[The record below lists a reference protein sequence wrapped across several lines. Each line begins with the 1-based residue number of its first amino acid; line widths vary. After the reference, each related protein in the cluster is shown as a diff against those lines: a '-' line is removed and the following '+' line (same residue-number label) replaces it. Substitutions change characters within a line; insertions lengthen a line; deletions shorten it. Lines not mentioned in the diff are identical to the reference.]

1 MDTAPQPSKL
11 SDSVR
16 YNDTDA
22 VSDSANSSTGN
33 IPNQSTVQ
41 TDSSEIA
48 PPYHTSQTALHTDSD
63 AAAPPYHPPQT
74 ASFLDN
80 ASAVYKPVK
89 ALDPETARKIAAG
102 EVIDR
107 PAAVIREL
115 LDNAIDAGASKV
127 QVEISGGGIDRIRVT
142 DNGCG
147 MSREDLAIC
156 TDTHTTSKIST
167 AEDLLSL
174 HSLGFRGEAL
184 SSIKA
189 VSDLEIIST
198 RSGPAAWK
206 LQLGKILPARLHAG
220 TVVQVENLF
229 ENFPARKQFLKRAAA
244 ETALCRTIFLD
255 KALPHYRIEMRFI
268 ADGTLRFLLP
278 PAQSLRERCLAAFS
292 FKEPEALFFELEG
305 SGEYFSFRIVLG
317 SPDVVRSDKRAI
329 MVFVNGRRITEFG
342 LTQAIEYGSE
352 GYFPNGGHPVA
363 FLFLTVAPSRV
374 DFNIHPAKKEAR
386 FQDYSALH
394 HAVSSAVGSFYRQ
407 HTVASLL
414 KEKYDPSLTRP
425 LDFKHGGTA
434 PEMGGGSVQS
444 DSAPYSAWS
453 EQNRLYA
460 EALAQKHSAPKGS
473 YPPPYAGTLAAEYG
487 YGKSAGTVASSKA
500 GADGYSGSGAR
511 SGAVHT
517 GYAGTTGDTA
527 ADDGAKYGKVNGND
541 ASTPVLEYDYARD
554 GYDSGLSDA
563 YAEPRTAQSGYGSAF
578 RQIAAAAAVNHSV
591 GERLIPPPA
600 ATGTAAYLQ
609 SPPDIPPA
617 DFKLLGQVAGTFIAV
632 EKNDALYLIDQ
643 HAAHE
648 RIIFEQL
655 RHNTGGAQELLIP
668 YRIITSSEEDDA
680 FIKKHQ
686 ELLCQAGFALSDEG
700 AGVWQVTAVPA
711 RWTGTER
718 DLIRDI
724 TGVRK
729 NAGDILYQILASAA
743 CRAACKDHAILDPV
757 TQQRIAAQAF
767 ELPEPICLHGRP
779 IWIVLTRE
787 ELFKRVKRT

>member
-1 MDTAPQPSKL
+1 MDTASQPSKL
-11 SDSVR
+11 SDSGR
-16 YNDTDA
+16 YSDTDA
-22 VSDSANSSTGN
+22 VSDSANSSAGN

-48 PPYHTSQTALHTDSD
+48 PPYH
-63 AAAPPYHPPQT
+63 PPQT

-80 ASAVYKPVK
+80 ASSVYKPVK

-255 KALPHYRIEMRFI
+255 KALPHYRTEMRFI

-363 FLFLTVAPSRV
+363 FLFLTVEPSRV

-500 GADGYSGSGAR
+500 GAAGYSGSGAR

-517 GYAGTTGDTA
+517 GAGEQTNADAA
-527 ADDGAKYGKVNGND
+527 ADTTARYGKAHKTEASPLLAEYGYGNGSAAPQTEHD
-541 ASTPVLEYDYARD
+541 KAPD
-554 GYDSGLSDA
+554 
-563 YAEPRTAQSGYGSAF
+563 GYGSAF
-578 RQIAAAAAVNHSV
+578 RQIAAAAAVNHSA
-591 GERLIPPPA
+591 GERLIPSPA
-600 ATGTAAYLQ
+600 APGTAAYLQ

-767 ELPEPICLHGRP
+767 ELPEPICPHGRP

>member
-1 MDTAPQPSKL
+1 MDTASRPPELSPISPHTDTTAGL
-11 SDSVR
+11 ASSDSPR
-16 YNDTDA
+16 FAALEQAA
-22 VSDSANSSTGN
+22 VLPTGSA
-33 IPNQSTVQ
+33 
-41 TDSSEIA
+41 A
-48 PPYHTSQTALHTDSD
+48 
-63 AAAPPYHPPQT
+63 
-74 ASFLDN
+74 
-80 ASAVYKPVK
+80 YKPVK
-89 ALDPETARKIAAG
+89 ALNPETARKIAAG

-115 LDNAIDAGASKV
+115 LDNAIDAGSSKV
-127 QVEISGGGIDRIRVT
+127 QVEISGGGIERIRVT

-189 VSDLEIIST
+189 VSNLEITST

-206 LQLGKILPARLHAG
+206 LQLGKIFPARLNAG

-244 ETALCRTIFLD
+244 ETALCRTVFLD
-255 KALPHYRIEMRFI
+255 KALPHYTIEMRFI
-268 ADGTLRFLLP
+268 TDGELRFLLP
-278 PAQSLRERCLAAFS
+278 STQSLRERCLAAFS
-292 FKEPEALFFELEG
+292 FKEPETLFFEIEG
-305 SGEYFSFRIVLG
+305 NGEHFSFRIVLG

-342 LTQAIEYGSE
+342 LTQAIDYGGE

-386 FQDYSALH
+386 FQDYSAIH

-414 KEKYDPSLTRP
+414 KEKYDPGLTRP
-425 LDFKHGGTA
+425 LDFQRGESDGNLKQ
-434 PEMGGGSVQS
+434 QS
-444 DSAPYSAWS
+444 GIQS
-453 EQNRLYA
+453 
-460 EALAQKHSAPKGS
+460 
-473 YPPPYAGTLAAEYG
+473 EYG
-487 YGKSAGTVASSKA
+487 NRQ
-500 GADGYSGSGAR
+500 D
-511 SGAVHT
+511 
-517 GYAGTTGDTA
+517 
-527 ADDGAKYGKVNGND
+527 
-541 ASTPVLEYDYARD
+541 
-554 GYDSGLSDA
+554 
-563 YAEPRTAQSGYGSAF
+563 GYGSAF
-578 RQIAAAAAVNHSV
+578 RQIAATAAVPYSAGGHI
-591 GERLIPPPA
+591 IPPPA
-600 ATGTAAYLQ
+600 AMGTSFADEAWESISYAAATGSVAQGTAPVASETAPYMQ
-609 SPPDIPPA
+609 NPPDIPPA

-655 RHNTGGAQELLIP
+655 QHNIGGVQELLIP

-680 FIKKHQ
+680 FIRKHR
-686 ELLCQAGFALSDEG
+686 ELLCKAGFALADEG
-700 AGVWQVTAVPA
+700 SGVWQVTAVPA

-767 ELPEPICLHGRP
+767 ELPEPICPHGRP

>member
-1 MDTAPQPSKL
+1 MDTASRPPELSPISPHTDTTAEFAS
-11 SDSVR
+11 SDSPRFVALEQA
-16 YNDTDA
+16 A
-22 VSDSANSSTGN
+22 VLPTGSA
-33 IPNQSTVQ
+33 
-41 TDSSEIA
+41 A
-48 PPYHTSQTALHTDSD
+48 
-63 AAAPPYHPPQT
+63 
-74 ASFLDN
+74 
-80 ASAVYKPVK
+80 YKPVK
-89 ALDPETARKIAAG
+89 ALNPETARKIAAG

-115 LDNAIDAGASKV
+115 LDNAIDAGSSKV
-127 QVEISGGGIDRIRVT
+127 QVEISGGGIERIRVT

-189 VSDLEIIST
+189 VSNLEITST

-206 LQLGKILPARLHAG
+206 LQLGKIFPARLNAG

-244 ETALCRTIFLD
+244 ETALCRTVFLD
-255 KALPHYRIEMRFI
+255 KALPHYTIEMRFI
-268 ADGTLRFLLP
+268 TDGELRFLLP
-278 PAQSLRERCLAAFS
+278 STQSLRERCLAAFS
-292 FKEPEALFFELEG
+292 FKEPETLFFEIEG
-305 SGEYFSFRIVLG
+305 NGEHFSFRIVLG

-342 LTQAIEYGSE
+342 LTQAIDYGGE

-386 FQDYSALH
+386 FQDYSAIH

-414 KEKYDPSLTRP
+414 KEKYDPGLTRP
-425 LDFKHGGTA
+425 LDFQRGESDGNLKQ
-434 PEMGGGSVQS
+434 QS
-444 DSAPYSAWS
+444 GIQS
-453 EQNRLYA
+453 
-460 EALAQKHSAPKGS
+460 
-473 YPPPYAGTLAAEYG
+473 EYG
-487 YGKSAGTVASSKA
+487 NRQ
-500 GADGYSGSGAR
+500 D
-511 SGAVHT
+511 
-517 GYAGTTGDTA
+517 
-527 ADDGAKYGKVNGND
+527 
-541 ASTPVLEYDYARD
+541 
-554 GYDSGLSDA
+554 
-563 YAEPRTAQSGYGSAF
+563 GYGSAF
-578 RQIAAAAAVNHSV
+578 RQIAATAAVPYSAGGHI
-591 GERLIPPPA
+591 IPPPA
-600 ATGTAAYLQ
+600 AMGTSFADEAWESISYAAATGSAAQGTASVASETAPYMQ
-609 SPPDIPPA
+609 NPSDIPPA

-655 RHNTGGAQELLIP
+655 QHNIGGVQELLIP

-680 FIKKHQ
+680 FIRKHR
-686 ELLCQAGFALSDEG
+686 ELLCKAGFALADEG

-767 ELPEPICLHGRP
+767 ELPEPICPHGRP

>member
-1 MDTAPQPSKL
+1 MDTASRPPELSPISPHTDTTAGL
-11 SDSVR
+11 ASSDSPR
-16 YNDTDA
+16 FAALEQAA
-22 VSDSANSSTGN
+22 VLPTGSA
-33 IPNQSTVQ
+33 
-41 TDSSEIA
+41 A
-48 PPYHTSQTALHTDSD
+48 
-63 AAAPPYHPPQT
+63 
-74 ASFLDN
+74 
-80 ASAVYKPVK
+80 YKPVK
-89 ALDPETARKIAAG
+89 ALNPETARKIAAG

-115 LDNAIDAGASKV
+115 LDNAIDAGSSKV
-127 QVEISGGGIDRIRVT
+127 QVEISGGGIERIRVT

-189 VSDLEIIST
+189 VSNLEITST

-206 LQLGKILPARLHAG
+206 LQLGKIFPARLNAG

-244 ETALCRTIFLD
+244 ETALCRTVFLD
-255 KALPHYRIEMRFI
+255 KALPHYTIEMRFI
-268 ADGTLRFLLP
+268 TDGELRFLLP
-278 PAQSLRERCLAAFS
+278 STQSLRERCLAAFS
-292 FKEPEALFFELEG
+292 FKEPETLFFEIEG
-305 SGEYFSFRIVLG
+305 NGEHFSFRIVLG

-342 LTQAIEYGSE
+342 LTQAIDYGGE

-386 FQDYSALH
+386 FQDYSAIH

-414 KEKYDPSLTRP
+414 KEKYDPGLTRP
-425 LDFKHGGTA
+425 LDFQRSESDGNLKQ
-434 PEMGGGSVQS
+434 QS
-444 DSAPYSAWS
+444 GIQS
-453 EQNRLYA
+453 
-460 EALAQKHSAPKGS
+460 
-473 YPPPYAGTLAAEYG
+473 EYG
-487 YGKSAGTVASSKA
+487 NRQ
-500 GADGYSGSGAR
+500 D
-511 SGAVHT
+511 
-517 GYAGTTGDTA
+517 
-527 ADDGAKYGKVNGND
+527 
-541 ASTPVLEYDYARD
+541 
-554 GYDSGLSDA
+554 
-563 YAEPRTAQSGYGSAF
+563 GYGSAF
-578 RQIAAAAAVNHSV
+578 RQIAATAAVPYSAGGHI
-591 GERLIPPPA
+591 IPPPA
-600 ATGTAAYLQ
+600 AMGTSFADEAWESISYAAATGSVAQGTAPVASETVPYMQ
-609 SPPDIPPA
+609 NPPDIPPA

-655 RHNTGGAQELLIP
+655 QHNIGGVQELLIP

-680 FIKKHQ
+680 FIRKHR
-686 ELLCQAGFALSDEG
+686 ELLCKAGFALADEG
-700 AGVWQVTAVPA
+700 SGVWQVTAVPA

-757 TQQRIAAQAF
+757 TQHRIAAQAF
-767 ELPEPICLHGRP
+767 ELPEPICPHGRP

>member
-22 VSDSANSSTGN
+22 ASDSANSSTGN

-41 TDSSEIA
+41 TDSSEI
-48 PPYHTSQTALHTDSD
+48 
-63 AAAPPYHPPQT
+63 APPYHPPQT

-244 ETALCRTIFLD
+244 ETALGRTIFLD
-255 KALPHYRIEMRFI
+255 KALPHYRTEMRFI

-500 GADGYSGSGAR
+500 GADGYSGSGAC

-563 YAEPRTAQSGYGSAF
+563 YAEHDKAPDGYGSAF
-578 RQIAAAAAVNHSV
+578 RQIAAAAAVNHSA
-591 GERLIPPPA
+591 GERLIPSPA

-700 AGVWQVTAVPA
+700 AGVWQGTAVPA

-767 ELPEPICLHGRP
+767 ELPEPICPHGRP

>member
-1 MDTAPQPSKL
+1 MDTASRPPELSPISPHTDTTAEFAS
-11 SDSVR
+11 SDSPRFVALEQA
-16 YNDTDA
+16 A
-22 VSDSANSSTGN
+22 VLPTGSA
-33 IPNQSTVQ
+33 
-41 TDSSEIA
+41 A
-48 PPYHTSQTALHTDSD
+48 
-63 AAAPPYHPPQT
+63 
-74 ASFLDN
+74 
-80 ASAVYKPVK
+80 YKPVK
-89 ALDPETARKIAAG
+89 ALNPETARKIAAG

-115 LDNAIDAGASKV
+115 LDNAIDAGSSKV
-127 QVEISGGGIDRIRVT
+127 QVEISGGGIERIRVT

-189 VSDLEIIST
+189 VSNLEITST

-206 LQLGKILPARLHAG
+206 LQLGKIFPARLNAG

-244 ETALCRTIFLD
+244 ETALCRTVFLD
-255 KALPHYRIEMRFI
+255 KALPHYTIEMRFI
-268 ADGTLRFLLP
+268 TDGELRFLLP
-278 PAQSLRERCLAAFS
+278 STQSLRERCLAAFS
-292 FKEPEALFFELEG
+292 FKEPETLFFEIEG
-305 SGEYFSFRIVLG
+305 NGEHFSFRIVLG

-342 LTQAIEYGSE
+342 LTQAIDYGGE

-386 FQDYSALH
+386 FQDYSAIH

-414 KEKYDPSLTRP
+414 KEKYDPGLTRP
-425 LDFKHGGTA
+425 LDFQRGESDGNLKQ
-434 PEMGGGSVQS
+434 QS
-444 DSAPYSAWS
+444 GIQS
-453 EQNRLYA
+453 
-460 EALAQKHSAPKGS
+460 
-473 YPPPYAGTLAAEYG
+473 EYG
-487 YGKSAGTVASSKA
+487 NRQ
-500 GADGYSGSGAR
+500 D
-511 SGAVHT
+511 
-517 GYAGTTGDTA
+517 
-527 ADDGAKYGKVNGND
+527 
-541 ASTPVLEYDYARD
+541 
-554 GYDSGLSDA
+554 
-563 YAEPRTAQSGYGSAF
+563 GYGSAF
-578 RQIAAAAAVNHSV
+578 RQIAATAAVPYSAGGHI
-591 GERLIPPPA
+591 IPPPA
-600 ATGTAAYLQ
+600 AMGTSFADEAWESISYAAATGSVAQGTAPVASETAPYMQ
-609 SPPDIPPA
+609 NPPDIPPA

-655 RHNTGGAQELLIP
+655 QHNIGGVQELLIP

-680 FIKKHQ
+680 FIRKHR
-686 ELLCQAGFALSDEG
+686 ELLCKAGFALTDEG

-767 ELPEPICLHGRP
+767 ELPEPLCPHGRP

>member
-1 MDTAPQPSKL
+1 MDTASRPPELSPISPHTDTTAEFAS
-11 SDSVR
+11 SDSPRFVALEQA
-16 YNDTDA
+16 A
-22 VSDSANSSTGN
+22 VLPTGSA
-33 IPNQSTVQ
+33 
-41 TDSSEIA
+41 A
-48 PPYHTSQTALHTDSD
+48 
-63 AAAPPYHPPQT
+63 
-74 ASFLDN
+74 
-80 ASAVYKPVK
+80 YKPVK
-89 ALDPETARKIAAG
+89 ALNPETARKIAAG

-115 LDNAIDAGASKV
+115 LDNAIDAGSSKV
-127 QVEISGGGIDRIRVT
+127 QVEISGGGIERIRVT

-189 VSDLEIIST
+189 VSNLEITST

-206 LQLGKILPARLHAG
+206 LQLGKIFPARLNAG

-244 ETALCRTIFLD
+244 ETALCRTVFLD
-255 KALPHYRIEMRFI
+255 KALPHYTIEMRFI
-268 ADGTLRFLLP
+268 TDGELRFLLP
-278 PAQSLRERCLAAFS
+278 STQSLRERCLAAFS
-292 FKEPEALFFELEG
+292 FKEPETLFFEIEG
-305 SGEYFSFRIVLG
+305 NGEHFSFRIVLG

-342 LTQAIEYGSE
+342 LTQAIDYGGE

-386 FQDYSALH
+386 FQDYSAIH

-414 KEKYDPSLTRP
+414 KEKYDPGLTRP
-425 LDFKHGGTA
+425 LDFQRGESDGNLKQ
-434 PEMGGGSVQS
+434 QS
-444 DSAPYSAWS
+444 GIQS
-453 EQNRLYA
+453 
-460 EALAQKHSAPKGS
+460 
-473 YPPPYAGTLAAEYG
+473 EYG
-487 YGKSAGTVASSKA
+487 NRQ
-500 GADGYSGSGAR
+500 D
-511 SGAVHT
+511 
-517 GYAGTTGDTA
+517 
-527 ADDGAKYGKVNGND
+527 
-541 ASTPVLEYDYARD
+541 
-554 GYDSGLSDA
+554 
-563 YAEPRTAQSGYGSAF
+563 GYGSAF
-578 RQIAAAAAVNHSV
+578 RQIAATAAVPYSAGGHI
-591 GERLIPPPA
+591 IPPPA
-600 ATGTAAYLQ
+600 AMGTSFADEAWESISYAAATGSAAQGTASVASETAPYMQ
-609 SPPDIPPA
+609 NPSDIPPA

-655 RHNTGGAQELLIP
+655 QHNIGGGQELLIP
-668 YRIITSSEEDDA
+668 YPIITSSEEDDA
-680 FIKKHQ
+680 VIRKHP
-686 ELLCQAGFALSDEG
+686 EVLCKAGFALADEG

-767 ELPEPICLHGRP
+767 ELPEPICPHGRP

>member
-1 MDTAPQPSKL
+1 MDTSSQSPEISQVSFHT
-11 SDSVR
+11 
-16 YNDTDA
+16 DTA
-22 VSDSANSSTGN
+22 VDSA
-33 IPNQSTVQ
+33 
-41 TDSSEIA
+41 
-48 PPYHTSQTALHTDSD
+48 
-63 AAAPPYHPPQT
+63 
-74 ASFLDN
+74 
-80 ASAVYKPVK
+80 AVYKPIK
-89 ALDPETARKIAAG
+89 ALDAETARKIAAG

-189 VSDLEIIST
+189 VSDLEITST

-206 LQLGKILPARLHAG
+206 LQLGKILPARLNAG

-255 KALPHYRIEMRFI
+255 KALPHYRTEMRFI
-268 ADGTLRFLLP
+268 TDGELRFLLP

-292 FKEPEALFFELEG
+292 FKEPEALFFEIEG
-305 SGEYFSFRIVLG
+305 SGEHFSFRIVLG

-386 FQDYSALH
+386 FQDYGAIH

-425 LDFKHGGTA
+425 LDFQHSSPAGAYPQPPHSGTA
-434 PEMGGGSVQS
+434 VGQ
-444 DSAPYSAWS
+444 
-453 EQNRLYA
+453 
-460 EALAQKHSAPKGS
+460 
-473 YPPPYAGTLAAEYG
+473 YG
-487 YGKSAGTVASSKA
+487 YDK
-500 GADGYSGSGAR
+500 SGSPA
-511 SGAVHT
+511 A
-517 GYAGTTGDTA
+517 DTA
-527 ADDGAKYGKVNGND
+527 ADGYDRYGREYGND
-541 ASTPVLEYDYARD
+541 TATLPNGYSCGVSGTQAEY
-554 GYDSGLSDA
+554 GS
-563 YAEPRTAQSGYGSAF
+563 AQSGYGSAF
-578 RQIAAAAAVNHSV
+578 RQIAATAAVPYSV
-591 GERLIPPPA
+591 GEHIIPPPA
-600 ATGTAAYLQ
+600 ASGTAACLQ
-609 SPPDIPPA
+609 PPPDLPPA

-632 EKNDALYLIDQ
+632 EKNEALYLIDQ

-655 RHNTGGAQELLIP
+655 RHNIGGVQELLIP
-668 YRIITSSEEDDA
+668 YRIITSSEEDDV

-686 ELLCQAGFALSDEG
+686 ELLCKAGFSLSDEG

-729 NAGDILYQILASAA
+729 NADDILYQILASAA

-767 ELPEPICLHGRP
+767 ELPEPICPHGRP

>member
-1 MDTAPQPSKL
+1 MDTASRPPELSPISPHTDTTAEFAS
-11 SDSVR
+11 SDSPRFVALEQA
-16 YNDTDA
+16 A
-22 VSDSANSSTGN
+22 VLPTGSA
-33 IPNQSTVQ
+33 
-41 TDSSEIA
+41 A
-48 PPYHTSQTALHTDSD
+48 
-63 AAAPPYHPPQT
+63 
-74 ASFLDN
+74 
-80 ASAVYKPVK
+80 YKPVK
-89 ALDPETARKIAAG
+89 ALNPETARKIAAG

-115 LDNAIDAGASKV
+115 LDNAIDAGSSKV
-127 QVEISGGGIDRIRVT
+127 QVEISGGGIERIRVT

-189 VSDLEIIST
+189 VSNLEITST

-206 LQLGKILPARLHAG
+206 LQLGKIFPARLNAG

-244 ETALCRTIFLD
+244 ETALCRTVFLD
-255 KALPHYRIEMRFI
+255 KALPHYTIEMRFI
-268 ADGTLRFLLP
+268 TDGELRFLLP
-278 PAQSLRERCLAAFS
+278 STQSLRERCLAAFS
-292 FKEPEALFFELEG
+292 FKEPETLFFEIEG
-305 SGEYFSFRIVLG
+305 NGEHFSFRIVLG

-342 LTQAIEYGSE
+342 LTQAIDYGGE

-386 FQDYSALH
+386 FQDYSAIH

-414 KEKYDPSLTRP
+414 KEKYDPDLTRP
-425 LDFKHGGTA
+425 LDFQRGESDGNLKQ
-434 PEMGGGSVQS
+434 QS
-444 DSAPYSAWS
+444 GIQS
-453 EQNRLYA
+453 
-460 EALAQKHSAPKGS
+460 
-473 YPPPYAGTLAAEYG
+473 EYG
-487 YGKSAGTVASSKA
+487 NRQ
-500 GADGYSGSGAR
+500 D
-511 SGAVHT
+511 
-517 GYAGTTGDTA
+517 
-527 ADDGAKYGKVNGND
+527 
-541 ASTPVLEYDYARD
+541 
-554 GYDSGLSDA
+554 
-563 YAEPRTAQSGYGSAF
+563 GYGSAF
-578 RQIAAAAAVNHSV
+578 RQIAATAAVPYSAGGHI
-591 GERLIPPPA
+591 IPPPA
-600 ATGTAAYLQ
+600 AMGTSFADEAWESISYAAATDSVAQGTAPVASEPAPYMQ
-609 SPPDIPPA
+609 NPPDIPPA

-655 RHNTGGAQELLIP
+655 QHNIGGVQELLIP

-680 FIKKHQ
+680 FIRKHR
-686 ELLCQAGFALSDEG
+686 ELLCKAGFALTDEG

-767 ELPEPICLHGRP
+767 ELPEPLCPHGRP

>member
-1 MDTAPQPSKL
+1 MDTAPQSPEISKA
-11 SDSVR
+11 SSHADTIAAADSVNTSDMPKR
-16 YNDTDA
+16 GA
-22 VSDSANSSTGN
+22 V
-33 IPNQSTVQ
+33 QSTN
-41 TDSSEIA
+41 SA
-48 PPYHTSQTALHTDSD
+48 
-63 AAAPPYHPPQT
+63 
-74 ASFLDN
+74 
-80 ASAVYKPVK
+80 AVYKPVK
-89 ALDPETARKIAAG
+89 ALDLETARKIAAG

-147 MSREDLAIC
+147 MSREDLEIC

-189 VSDLEIIST
+189 VSNLEITST

-206 LQLGKILPARLHAG
+206 LQLGKILPARLNAG

-255 KALPHYRIEMRFI
+255 KALPHYRTEMRFI
-268 ADGTLRFLLP
+268 TDGELRFLLP
-278 PAQSLRERCLAAFS
+278 PAESLRERCLAAFS
-292 FKEPEALFFELEG
+292 FKEPEVLFFEIEG
-305 SGEYFSFRIVLG
+305 SGEHFSFRIVLG
-317 SPDVVRSDKRAI
+317 SPDIVRSDKRAI
-329 MVFVNGRRITEFG
+329 MLFVNGRRITEFG

-363 FLFLTVAPSRV
+363 FLFLTVEPSRV

-386 FQDYSALH
+386 FQDYGAIH

-407 HTVASLL
+407 HTVANLL
-414 KEKYDPSLTRP
+414 KEKYDFSLTRP
-425 LDFKHGGTA
+425 LDFQR
-434 PEMGGGSVQS
+434 GGSRGDAVGGFENSGLEHGANVNGGNRAGPNRTDNRQSGALGNSFNQNNANQDNWHQDNVQP
-444 DSAPYSAWS
+444 DAAPYSAWS
-453 EQNRLYA
+453 ERNRLYA
-460 EALAQKHSAPKGS
+460 ESLAQKHEGHVGTYASPPCSGISATKYEYDTSGRP
-473 YPPPYAGTLAAEYG
+473 LADTASDNDYR
-487 YGKSAGTVASSKA
+487 YGKAEENDVLP
-500 GADGYSGSGAR
+500 DRY
-511 SGAVHT
+511 T
-517 GYAGTTGDTA
+517 G
-527 ADDGAKYGKVNGND
+527 VPN
-541 ASTPVLEYDYARD
+541 
-554 GYDSGLSDA
+554 
-563 YAEPRTAQSGYGSAF
+563 GYGSAF
-578 RQIAAAAAVNHSV
+578 RHIAATAAVSYSAGGHI
-591 GERLIPPPA
+591 IPPPA

-609 SPPDIPPA
+609 PPPDIPPA

-632 EKNDALYLIDQ
+632 EKNDSLYLIDQ

-655 RHNTGGAQELLIP
+655 RHNTGGVQELLIP

-680 FIKKHQ
+680 FIRKHQ
-686 ELLCQAGFALSDEG
+686 KVLCKAGFALSDEG
-700 AGVWQVTAVPA
+700 SGVWQVTAVPT

-724 TGVRK
+724 TGVPK
-729 NAGDILYQILASAA
+729 NAGDILYRILASAA

-757 TQQRIAAQAF
+757 TQQRIASQAF
-767 ELPEPICLHGRP
+767 DLPEPICPHGRP

-787 ELFKRVKRT
+787 ELFKRIKRT

>member
-1 MDTAPQPSKL
+1 MDTASRPPELSPISPHTDTTAGL
-11 SDSVR
+11 ASSDSPRFVALEQA
-16 YNDTDA
+16 A
-22 VSDSANSSTGN
+22 VLPTGSAT
-33 IPNQSTVQ
+33 
-41 TDSSEIA
+41 
-48 PPYHTSQTALHTDSD
+48 
-63 AAAPPYHPPQT
+63 
-74 ASFLDN
+74 
-80 ASAVYKPVK
+80 YKPVK
-89 ALDPETARKIAAG
+89 ALNPETARKIAAG

-115 LDNAIDAGASKV
+115 LDNAIDAGSSKV
-127 QVEISGGGIDRIRVT
+127 QVEILGGGIERIRVT

-189 VSDLEIIST
+189 VSNLEITST

-206 LQLGKILPARLHAG
+206 LQLGKIFPARLNAG

-244 ETALCRTIFLD
+244 ETALCRTVFLD
-255 KALPHYRIEMRFI
+255 KALPHYTIEMRFI
-268 ADGTLRFLLP
+268 TDGELRFLLP
-278 PAQSLRERCLAAFS
+278 STQSLRERCLAAFS
-292 FKEPEALFFELEG
+292 FKEPETLFFEIEG
-305 SGEYFSFRIVLG
+305 NGEHFSFRIVLG

-342 LTQAIEYGSE
+342 LTQAIDYGGE

-386 FQDYSALH
+386 FQDYSAIH

-414 KEKYDPSLTRP
+414 KEKYDPGLTRP
-425 LDFKHGGTA
+425 LDFQRGESDGNLKQ
-434 PEMGGGSVQS
+434 QS
-444 DSAPYSAWS
+444 GIQS
-453 EQNRLYA
+453 
-460 EALAQKHSAPKGS
+460 
-473 YPPPYAGTLAAEYG
+473 EYG
-487 YGKSAGTVASSKA
+487 NRQ
-500 GADGYSGSGAR
+500 D
-511 SGAVHT
+511 
-517 GYAGTTGDTA
+517 
-527 ADDGAKYGKVNGND
+527 
-541 ASTPVLEYDYARD
+541 
-554 GYDSGLSDA
+554 
-563 YAEPRTAQSGYGSAF
+563 GYGSAF
-578 RQIAAAAAVNHSV
+578 RQIAATAAVPYSAGGHI
-591 GERLIPPPA
+591 IPPPA
-600 ATGTAAYLQ
+600 AMGTSFADEAWESISYAAATGSVAQGTAPVASETVPYMQ
-609 SPPDIPPA
+609 NPPDIPPA

-655 RHNTGGAQELLIP
+655 QHNIGGVQELLIP

-680 FIKKHQ
+680 FIRKHR
-686 ELLCQAGFALSDEG
+686 ELLCKAGFALADEG

-767 ELPEPICLHGRP
+767 ELPEPICPHGRP

>member
-1 MDTAPQPSKL
+1 MTA
-11 SDSVR
+11 
-16 YNDTDA
+16 
-22 VSDSANSSTGN
+22 
-33 IPNQSTVQ
+33 
-41 TDSSEIA
+41 SSEFSEISPA
-48 PPYHTSQTALHTDSD
+48 ALSTDITVAQSAD
-63 AAAPPYHPPQT
+63 PAAA
-74 ASFLDN
+74 
-80 ASAVYKPVK
+80 YKPVK

-115 LDNAIDAGASKV
+115 LDNAIDAGASKI
-127 QVEISGGGIDRIRVT
+127 QVEIAGGGIDRIRVT

-147 MSREDLAIC
+147 MSREDLVIC
-156 TDTHTTSKIST
+156 TDTHTTSKIAT

-174 HSLGFRGEAL
+174 RSLGFRGEAL

-189 VSDLEIIST
+189 VSDLEITST
-198 RSGPAAWK
+198 RNGPAAWK
-206 LQLGKILPARLHAG
+206 LQLGNILPARLPAG

-255 KALPHYRIEMRFI
+255 KALPHYQTEMRFI
-268 ADGTLRFLLP
+268 TDGALRFLLP
-278 PAQSLRERCLAAFS
+278 PAASLRERCLAAFS
-292 FKEPEALFFELEG
+292 FKEPEELFFEIEG

-317 SPDVVRSDKRAI
+317 GPDVVRSDKRAI
-329 MVFVNGRRITEFG
+329 MLFVNGRRITEFG

-386 FQDYSALH
+386 FQDYSAIH
-394 HAVSSAVGSFYRQ
+394 HAISSTVGSFYRQ

-414 KEKYDPSLTRP
+414 KEQYDPGLTRP
-425 LDFKHGGTA
+425 LDFRR
-434 PEMGGGSVQS
+434 GGSGQNGS
-444 DSAPYSAWS
+444 GYERAPGGALQEMIGNGGFSSGGNRQADSIGESSIPPNAEHDRQGAVPYSAWS

-460 EALAQKHSAPKGS
+460 ESLAQKHGTFSGS
-473 YPPPYAGTLAAEYG
+473 YPPPGGA
-487 YGKSAGTVASSKA
+487 
-500 GADGYSGSGAR
+500 ADGYG
-511 SGAVHT
+511 
-517 GYAGTTGDTA
+517 
-527 ADDGAKYGKVNGND
+527 
-541 ASTPVLEYDYARD
+541 
-554 GYDSGLSDA
+554 
-563 YAEPRTAQSGYGSAF
+563 TAQGNNTGIQQDGYGSAF
-578 RQIAAAAAVNHSV
+578 RHIAATAAVPYSPSGHI
-591 GERLIPPPA
+591 IPPPA
-600 ATGTAAYLQ
+600 ATGTTPYMQ
-609 SPPDIPPA
+609 PPPDIPPA

-632 EKNDALYLIDQ
+632 EKHDSLYLIDQ

-655 RHNTGGAQELLIP
+655 QHNIGGVQKLLIP
-668 YRIITSSEEDDA
+668 YRIVTASEEDDA

-686 ELLCQAGFALSDEG
+686 TLLCKAGFALSDEG

-724 TGVRK
+724 TGIRK

-743 CRAACKDHAILDPV
+743 CRSACKDHALLDPV

-767 ELPEPICLHGRP
+767 ELPEPICPHGRP

>member
-22 VSDSANSSTGN
+22 VSDSANSSAGN

-41 TDSSEIA
+41 TDSSEI
-48 PPYHTSQTALHTDSD
+48 
-63 AAAPPYHPPQT
+63 APPYHPPQT

-189 VSDLEIIST
+189 VSDLEITST
-198 RSGPAAWK
+198 RNGPAAWK
-206 LQLGKILPARLHAG
+206 LQLGQILPARLHAG

-255 KALPHYRIEMRFI
+255 KALPHYRTEMRFI

-453 EQNRLYA
+453 ERKCTQRQKALILLRTPAHWLPNMDMAKAPVLLQALKPAPMDIVGAALVPVRYIP
-460 EALAQKHSAPKGS
+460 ALANKPMLMRQPILLPDTGRHIKPKPAHCLLS
-473 YPPPYAGTLAAEYG
+473 MDTA
-487 YGKSAGTVASSKA
+487 TVQRHLK
-500 GADGYSGSGAR
+500 R
-511 SGAVHT
+511 NTIRHRT
-517 GYAGTTGDTA
+517 DTA
-527 ADDGAKYGKVNGND
+527 A
-541 ASTPVLEYDYARD
+541 
-554 GYDSGLSDA
+554 
-563 YAEPRTAQSGYGSAF
+563 
-578 RQIAAAAAVNHSV
+578 HSV
-591 GERLIPPPA
+591 
-600 ATGTAAYLQ
+600 
-609 SPPDIPPA
+609 
-617 DFKLLGQVAGTFIAV
+617 
-632 EKNDALYLIDQ
+632 N
-643 HAAHE
+643 
-648 RIIFEQL
+648 
-655 RHNTGGAQELLIP
+655 
-668 YRIITSSEEDDA
+668 
-680 FIKKHQ
+680 
-686 ELLCQAGFALSDEG
+686 
-700 AGVWQVTAVPA
+700 
-711 RWTGTER
+711 
-718 DLIRDI
+718 
-724 TGVRK
+724 
-729 NAGDILYQILASAA
+729 
-743 CRAACKDHAILDPV
+743 
-757 TQQRIAAQAF
+757 
-767 ELPEPICLHGRP
+767 
-779 IWIVLTRE
+779 
-787 ELFKRVKRT
+787 

>member
-22 VSDSANSSTGN
+22 VSDSANSSAGN
-33 IPNQSTVQ
+33 IPNQSAVQ
-41 TDSSEIA
+41 TDSSEI
-48 PPYHTSQTALHTDSD
+48 
-63 AAAPPYHPPQT
+63 APPYHPPQT

-115 LDNAIDAGASKV
+115 LDNAIDAGSSKV

-425 LDFKHGGTA
+425 LDFQRGGAA

-460 EALAQKHSAPKGS
+460 EALAKKHGSTAGASPQAPRSDITAVKYGADKR
-473 YPPPYAGTLAAEYG
+473 AGAT
-487 YGKSAGTVASSKA
+487 ASSKA
-500 GADGYSGSGAR
+500 DAYGAVRSGAR

-578 RQIAAAAAVNHSV
+578 RQIAAAAAVNHSA
-591 GERLIPPPA
+591 GERLIPSPA

-767 ELPEPICLHGRP
+767 ELPEPICPHGRP

>member
-11 SDSVR
+11 SDSIR

-22 VSDSANSSTGN
+22 VSDSANSSAGN

-41 TDSSEIA
+41 TDSTEIA
-48 PPYHTSQTALHTDSD
+48 PSYHTSQTALHTDSD

-147 MSREDLAIC
+147 MSREDLTIC

-255 KALPHYRIEMRFI
+255 KALPHYRTEMRFI

-500 GADGYSGSGAR
+500 GADGYSRSGAR

-517 GYAGTTGDTA
+517 GAGEQTNADAA
-527 ADDGAKYGKVNGND
+527 ADTTARYGKAPKTEASPLLAEHGYGNGS
-541 ASTPVLEYDYARD
+541 AAPQ
-554 GYDSGLSDA
+554 
-563 YAEPRTAQSGYGSAF
+563 AEHDKAPDGYGSAF
-578 RQIAAAAAVNHSV
+578 RQIAAAAAVNHSA
-591 GERLIPPPA
+591 GERLIPSPA

-767 ELPEPICLHGRP
+767 ELPEPICPHGRP

>member
-1 MDTAPQPSKL
+1 MDTSSQSPEISQVSFHT
-11 SDSVR
+11 
-16 YNDTDA
+16 DTA
-22 VSDSANSSTGN
+22 VDSA
-33 IPNQSTVQ
+33 
-41 TDSSEIA
+41 
-48 PPYHTSQTALHTDSD
+48 
-63 AAAPPYHPPQT
+63 
-74 ASFLDN
+74 
-80 ASAVYKPVK
+80 AVYKPIK
-89 ALDPETARKIAAG
+89 ALDAETARKIAAG

-189 VSDLEIIST
+189 VSDLEITST

-206 LQLGKILPARLHAG
+206 LQLGKILPARLNAG

-255 KALPHYRIEMRFI
+255 KALPHYRTEMRFI
-268 ADGTLRFLLP
+268 TDGELRFLLP
-278 PAQSLRERCLAAFS
+278 PAESLRERCLAAFS
-292 FKEPEALFFELEG
+292 FKEPEALFFEIEG
-305 SGEYFSFRIVLG
+305 SGEHFSFRIVLG

-386 FQDYSALH
+386 FQDYGAIH

-425 LDFKHGGTA
+425 LDFQHSS
-434 PEMGGGSVQS
+434 SVG
-444 DSAPYSAWS
+444 A
-453 EQNRLYA
+453 
-460 EALAQKHSAPKGS
+460 
-473 YPPPYAGTLAAEYG
+473 YPPPPHSGTAVGQYGYDKSGSPAVGTAADEYDQYGKEYGNDTGVLPDGYNHEVSGTQAEYG
-487 YGKSAGTVASSKA
+487 S
-500 GADGYSGSGAR
+500 
-511 SGAVHT
+511 
-517 GYAGTTGDTA
+517 
-527 ADDGAKYGKVNGND
+527 
-541 ASTPVLEYDYARD
+541 
-554 GYDSGLSDA
+554 
-563 YAEPRTAQSGYGSAF
+563 AQSGYGSAF
-578 RQIAAAAAVNHSV
+578 RQIAATAAVSYSAGGHI
-591 GERLIPPPA
+591 IPPSA
-600 ATGTAAYLQ
+600 ASGTAACLQ
-609 SPPDIPPA
+609 PPPDLPPS

-632 EKNDALYLIDQ
+632 EKNEALYLIDQ

-655 RHNTGGAQELLIP
+655 RHNIGGVQELLIP

-686 ELLCQAGFALSDEG
+686 ELLCKAGFSLSDEG

-729 NAGDILYQILASAA
+729 NADDILYQILASAA

-767 ELPEPICLHGRP
+767 ELPEPICPHGRP

>member
-1 MDTAPQPSKL
+1 MDT
-11 SDSVR
+11 
-16 YNDTDA
+16 
-22 VSDSANSSTGN
+22 VSQSADSA
-33 IPNQSTVQ
+33 
-41 TDSSEIA
+41 
-48 PPYHTSQTALHTDSD
+48 
-63 AAAPPYHPPQT
+63 
-74 ASFLDN
+74 
-80 ASAVYKPVK
+80 AVYKPVK
-89 ALDPETARKIAAG
+89 ALDAETARKIAAG

-189 VSDLEIIST
+189 VSNLEITST
-198 RSGPAAWK
+198 RNGPAAWK
-206 LQLGKILPARLHAG
+206 LQLGKILPARLNAG

-255 KALPHYRIEMRFI
+255 KALPHYHTEMRFI
-268 ADGTLRFLLP
+268 TDGTLRFLLSP
-278 PAQSLRERCLAAFS
+278 VESLRERCLAAFS
-292 FKEPEALFFELEG
+292 FKEPEALFFEIEG
-305 SGEYFSFRIVLG
+305 GGEHFSFRIVLG

-363 FLFLTVAPSRV
+363 FLFLTVEPSRV

-386 FQDYSALH
+386 FQDYGAIH

-425 LDFKHGGTA
+425 LDF
-434 PEMGGGSVQS
+434 Q
-444 DSAPYSAWS
+444 
-453 EQNRLYA
+453 
-460 EALAQKHSAPKGS
+460 
-473 YPPPYAGTLAAEYG
+473 YG
-487 YGKSAGTVASSKA
+487 
-500 GADGYSGSGAR
+500 
-511 SGAVHT
+511 
-517 GYAGTTGDTA
+517 
-527 ADDGAKYGKVNGND
+527 
-541 ASTPVLEYDYARD
+541 
-554 GYDSGLSDA
+554 SGLSGTQ
-563 YAEPRTAQSGYGSAF
+563 AEYDTAQGGYGSAF
-578 RQIAAAAAVNHSV
+578 RQIAATAAVSYSASGHI
-591 GERLIPPPA
+591 IPPPA

-609 SPPDIPPA
+609 PPPDLPPA

-655 RHNTGGAQELLIP
+655 RHNTGGVQELLIP

-686 ELLCQAGFALSDEG
+686 ELLCKAGFALSDEG

-729 NAGDILYQILASAA
+729 NAGDILYQVLASAA

-767 ELPEPICLHGRP
+767 ELPEPICPHGRP

-787 ELFKRVKRT
+787 ELFKWVKRT

>member
-1 MDTAPQPSKL
+1 MDTASQSLEPSSISPHTDATAEFAS
-11 SDSVR
+11 SDSPRFVALEQA
-16 YNDTDA
+16 A
-22 VSDSANSSTGN
+22 VLPTGSA
-33 IPNQSTVQ
+33 
-41 TDSSEIA
+41 A
-48 PPYHTSQTALHTDSD
+48 
-63 AAAPPYHPPQT
+63 
-74 ASFLDN
+74 
-80 ASAVYKPVK
+80 YKPVK
-89 ALDPETARKIAAG
+89 ALNPETARKIAAG

-115 LDNAIDAGASKV
+115 LDNAIDAGSSKV
-127 QVEISGGGIDRIRVT
+127 QVEILGGGIGRIRVT

-156 TDTHTTSKIST
+156 TDTHTTSKIAT

-189 VSDLEIIST
+189 VSDLEITST

-206 LQLGKILPARLHAG
+206 WQLGKIFPARLNAG

-244 ETALCRTIFLD
+244 ETALCRTVFLD
-255 KALPHYRIEMRFI
+255 KALPHYTIEMRFI
-268 ADGTLRFLLP
+268 TDGELRFLLP
-278 PAQSLRERCLAAFS
+278 STQSLRERCLAAFS
-292 FKEPEALFFELEG
+292 FKEPETLFFEIEG
-305 SGEYFSFRIVLG
+305 NGEHFSFRIVLG

-386 FQDYSALH
+386 FQDYSAIH

-407 HTVASLL
+407 HTVANLL
-414 KEKYDPSLTRP
+414 KEKYDPGLTRP
-425 LDFKHGGTA
+425 FDFQHGESDGNLKQQS
-434 PEMGGGSVQS
+434 GVQS
-444 DSAPYSAWS
+444 
-453 EQNRLYA
+453 
-460 EALAQKHSAPKGS
+460 
-473 YPPPYAGTLAAEYG
+473 EYG
-487 YGKSAGTVASSKA
+487 NRQG
-500 GADGYSGSGAR
+500 R
-511 SGAVHT
+511 
-517 GYAGTTGDTA
+517 
-527 ADDGAKYGKVNGND
+527 
-541 ASTPVLEYDYARD
+541 
-554 GYDSGLSDA
+554 
-563 YAEPRTAQSGYGSAF
+563 YGSAF
-578 RQIAAAAAVNHSV
+578 RQIAATAAVPYSAGGHI
-591 GERLIPPPA
+591 IPPPA
-600 ATGTAAYLQ
+600 AMGTSFADEAWESISYAAATGSVAQGTAPVASEMAPYMQ
-609 SPPDIPPA
+609 NPPDIPPA

-655 RHNTGGAQELLIP
+655 QHNIGGVQELLIP

-680 FIKKHQ
+680 FIRKHR
-686 ELLCQAGFALSDEG
+686 ELLCEAGFALADEG

-729 NAGDILYQILASAA
+729 NAGNILYQILASAA

-767 ELPEPICLHGRP
+767 ELPEPICPHGRP

>member
-1 MDTAPQPSKL
+1 MDTASRPPELSPISPHTDTTAEFAS
-11 SDSVR
+11 SDSPRFVALEQA
-16 YNDTDA
+16 A
-22 VSDSANSSTGN
+22 VLPTGSA
-33 IPNQSTVQ
+33 
-41 TDSSEIA
+41 A
-48 PPYHTSQTALHTDSD
+48 
-63 AAAPPYHPPQT
+63 
-74 ASFLDN
+74 
-80 ASAVYKPVK
+80 YKPVK
-89 ALDPETARKIAAG
+89 ALNPETARKIAAG

-115 LDNAIDAGASKV
+115 LDNAIDAGSSKV
-127 QVEISGGGIDRIRVT
+127 QVEISGGGIERIRVT

-189 VSDLEIIST
+189 VSNLEITST

-206 LQLGKILPARLHAG
+206 LQLGKIFPSRLNAG

-244 ETALCRTIFLD
+244 ETALCRTVFLD
-255 KALPHYRIEMRFI
+255 KALPHYTIEMRFI
-268 ADGTLRFLLP
+268 TDGELRFLLP
-278 PAQSLRERCLAAFS
+278 STQSLRERCLAAFS
-292 FKEPEALFFELEG
+292 FKEPETLFFEIEG
-305 SGEYFSFRIVLG
+305 NGEHFSFRIVLG

-342 LTQAIEYGSE
+342 LTQAIDYGGE

-386 FQDYSALH
+386 FQDYSAIH

-414 KEKYDPSLTRP
+414 KEKYDPDLTRP
-425 LDFKHGGTA
+425 LDFQRGESDGNLKQ
-434 PEMGGGSVQS
+434 QS
-444 DSAPYSAWS
+444 GIQS
-453 EQNRLYA
+453 
-460 EALAQKHSAPKGS
+460 
-473 YPPPYAGTLAAEYG
+473 EYG
-487 YGKSAGTVASSKA
+487 NRQ
-500 GADGYSGSGAR
+500 D
-511 SGAVHT
+511 
-517 GYAGTTGDTA
+517 
-527 ADDGAKYGKVNGND
+527 
-541 ASTPVLEYDYARD
+541 
-554 GYDSGLSDA
+554 
-563 YAEPRTAQSGYGSAF
+563 GYGSAF
-578 RQIAAAAAVNHSV
+578 RQIAATAAVPYSAGGHI
-591 GERLIPPPA
+591 IPPPA
-600 ATGTAAYLQ
+600 AMGTSFADEAWESISYAAATDSVAQGTAPVASEPAPYMQ
-609 SPPDIPPA
+609 NPPDIPPA

-655 RHNTGGAQELLIP
+655 QHNIGGVQELLIP

-680 FIKKHQ
+680 FIRKHR
-686 ELLCQAGFALSDEG
+686 ELLCKAGFALTDEG

-757 TQQRIAAQAF
+757 TRQRIAAQAF
-767 ELPEPICLHGRP
+767 ELPEPLCPHGRP

>member
-22 VSDSANSSTGN
+22 VSDSANSSAGN

-41 TDSSEIA
+41 TDSSEI
-48 PPYHTSQTALHTDSD
+48 
-63 AAAPPYHPPQT
+63 APPYHPPQT

-255 KALPHYRIEMRFI
+255 KALPHYRTEMRFI

-767 ELPEPICLHGRP
+767 ELPEPICPHGRP

>member
-41 TDSSEIA
+41 TDSSEI
-48 PPYHTSQTALHTDSD
+48 
-63 AAAPPYHPPQT
+63 APPYHPPQT

-255 KALPHYRIEMRFI
+255 KALPHYRTEMRFI

-473 YPPPYAGTLAAEYG
+473 YPPPYAGTLVAEYG

-578 RQIAAAAAVNHSV
+578 RQIAAAAAVNYSA

-767 ELPEPICLHGRP
+767 ELPEPICPHGRP

>member
-1 MDTAPQPSKL
+1 MDTASRPPELSPISPHTDTTAEFAS
-11 SDSVR
+11 SDSPRFVALEQA
-16 YNDTDA
+16 A
-22 VSDSANSSTGN
+22 VLPTGSA
-33 IPNQSTVQ
+33 
-41 TDSSEIA
+41 A
-48 PPYHTSQTALHTDSD
+48 
-63 AAAPPYHPPQT
+63 
-74 ASFLDN
+74 
-80 ASAVYKPVK
+80 YKPVK
-89 ALDPETARKIAAG
+89 ALNPETARKIAAG

-115 LDNAIDAGASKV
+115 LDNAIDAGSSKV
-127 QVEISGGGIDRIRVT
+127 QVEISGGGIERIRVT

-189 VSDLEIIST
+189 VSNLEITST

-206 LQLGKILPARLHAG
+206 LQLGKIFPARLNAG

-229 ENFPARKQFLKRAAA
+229 ENFPARKQFLKWAAA
-244 ETALCRTIFLD
+244 ETALCRTVFLD
-255 KALPHYRIEMRFI
+255 KALPHYTIEMRFI
-268 ADGTLRFLLP
+268 TDGELRFLLP
-278 PAQSLRERCLAAFS
+278 STQSLRERCLAAFS
-292 FKEPEALFFELEG
+292 FKEPETLFFEIEG
-305 SGEYFSFRIVLG
+305 NGEHFSFRIVLG

-342 LTQAIEYGSE
+342 LTQAIDYGGE

-386 FQDYSALH
+386 FQDYSAIH

-414 KEKYDPSLTRP
+414 KEKYDPDLTRP
-425 LDFKHGGTA
+425 LDFQRGESDGNLKQ
-434 PEMGGGSVQS
+434 QS
-444 DSAPYSAWS
+444 GIQS
-453 EQNRLYA
+453 
-460 EALAQKHSAPKGS
+460 
-473 YPPPYAGTLAAEYG
+473 EYG
-487 YGKSAGTVASSKA
+487 NRQ
-500 GADGYSGSGAR
+500 D
-511 SGAVHT
+511 
-517 GYAGTTGDTA
+517 
-527 ADDGAKYGKVNGND
+527 
-541 ASTPVLEYDYARD
+541 
-554 GYDSGLSDA
+554 
-563 YAEPRTAQSGYGSAF
+563 GYGSAF
-578 RQIAAAAAVNHSV
+578 RQIAATAAVPYSAGGHI
-591 GERLIPPPA
+591 IPPPA
-600 ATGTAAYLQ
+600 AMGTSFADEAWESISYAAATDSVAQGTAPVASEPAPYMQ
-609 SPPDIPPA
+609 NPPDIPPA

-655 RHNTGGAQELLIP
+655 QHNIGGVQELLIP

-680 FIKKHQ
+680 FIRKHR
-686 ELLCQAGFALSDEG
+686 ELLCKAGFALTDEG

-767 ELPEPICLHGRP
+767 ELPEPLCPHGRP

>member
-1 MDTAPQPSKL
+1 MDTASQSLEPS
-11 SDSVR
+11 SIS
-16 YNDTDA
+16 
-22 VSDSANSSTGN
+22 
-33 IPNQSTVQ
+33 P
-41 TDSSEIA
+41 
-48 PPYHTSQTALHTDSD
+48 HTDTTAELASSD
-63 AAAPPYHPPQT
+63 LPRFVALEQAAVLPT
-74 ASFLDN
+74 G
-80 ASAVYKPVK
+80 SAAYKPVK
-89 ALDPETARKIAAG
+89 ALNPETARKIAAG

-115 LDNAIDAGASKV
+115 LDNAIDAGSSKV
-127 QVEISGGGIDRIRVT
+127 QVEISGGGIERIRVT

-189 VSDLEIIST
+189 VSNLEITST

-206 LQLGKILPARLHAG
+206 LQLGKIFPARLNAG

-244 ETALCRTIFLD
+244 ETALCRTVFLD
-255 KALPHYRIEMRFI
+255 KALPHYTIEMRFI
-268 ADGTLRFLLP
+268 TDGELRFLLP
-278 PAQSLRERCLAAFS
+278 SAQSLRERCLAAFS
-292 FKEPEALFFELEG
+292 FKEPETLFFEIEG
-305 SGEYFSFRIVLG
+305 NGEHFSFRVVLG
-317 SPDVVRSDKRAI
+317 SPDVVRSDKRSI

-386 FQDYSALH
+386 FQDYSAIH

-414 KEKYDPSLTRP
+414 KEKYDPDLTRP
-425 LDFKHGGTA
+425 FDFQRGESDGNLKQQSG
-434 PEMGGGSVQS
+434 VQS
-444 DSAPYSAWS
+444 
-453 EQNRLYA
+453 
-460 EALAQKHSAPKGS
+460 
-473 YPPPYAGTLAAEYG
+473 EYG
-487 YGKSAGTVASSKA
+487 NRQ
-500 GADGYSGSGAR
+500 D
-511 SGAVHT
+511 
-517 GYAGTTGDTA
+517 
-527 ADDGAKYGKVNGND
+527 
-541 ASTPVLEYDYARD
+541 
-554 GYDSGLSDA
+554 
-563 YAEPRTAQSGYGSAF
+563 GYGSAF
-578 RQIAAAAAVNHSV
+578 RQIAATAAVPYSAGGHI
-591 GERLIPPPA
+591 IPPPA
-600 ATGTAAYLQ
+600 AMGTSFADEAWESLSYAAATDSVAQGTAPVASESAPYMQ
-609 SPPDIPPA
+609 NPPDIPPA

-655 RHNTGGAQELLIP
+655 QHNIGGVQELLIP
-668 YRIITSSEEDDA
+668 YRIITSSEENDA
-680 FIKKHQ
+680 FIRKHR
-686 ELLCQAGFALSDEG
+686 ELLCEAGFALADEG

-729 NAGDILYQILASAA
+729 NAGNILYQILASAA

-767 ELPEPICLHGRP
+767 ELPEPICPHGRP

>member
-1 MDTAPQPSKL
+1 MDTASRPPELSPISPHTDTTAEFAS
-11 SDSVR
+11 SDSPRFVALEQA
-16 YNDTDA
+16 A
-22 VSDSANSSTGN
+22 VLPTGSA
-33 IPNQSTVQ
+33 
-41 TDSSEIA
+41 A
-48 PPYHTSQTALHTDSD
+48 
-63 AAAPPYHPPQT
+63 
-74 ASFLDN
+74 
-80 ASAVYKPVK
+80 YKPVK
-89 ALDPETARKIAAG
+89 ALNPETARKIAAG

-115 LDNAIDAGASKV
+115 LDNAIDAGSSKV
-127 QVEISGGGIDRIRVT
+127 QVEISGGGIERIRVT

-189 VSDLEIIST
+189 VSNLEITST

-206 LQLGKILPARLHAG
+206 LQLGKIFPARLNAG

-244 ETALCRTIFLD
+244 ETALCRTVFLD
-255 KALPHYRIEMRFI
+255 KALPHYTIEMRFI
-268 ADGTLRFLLP
+268 TDGELRFLLP
-278 PAQSLRERCLAAFS
+278 STQSLRERCLAAFS
-292 FKEPEALFFELEG
+292 FKEPETLFFEIEG
-305 SGEYFSFRIVLG
+305 NGEHFSFRIVLG

-342 LTQAIEYGSE
+342 LTQAIDYGGE

-386 FQDYSALH
+386 FQDYSAIH

-414 KEKYDPSLTRP
+414 KEKYDPDLTRP
-425 LDFKHGGTA
+425 LDFQRGESDGNLKQ
-434 PEMGGGSVQS
+434 QS
-444 DSAPYSAWS
+444 GIQS
-453 EQNRLYA
+453 
-460 EALAQKHSAPKGS
+460 
-473 YPPPYAGTLAAEYG
+473 EYG
-487 YGKSAGTVASSKA
+487 NRQ
-500 GADGYSGSGAR
+500 D
-511 SGAVHT
+511 
-517 GYAGTTGDTA
+517 
-527 ADDGAKYGKVNGND
+527 
-541 ASTPVLEYDYARD
+541 
-554 GYDSGLSDA
+554 
-563 YAEPRTAQSGYGSAF
+563 GYGSAF
-578 RQIAAAAAVNHSV
+578 RQIAATAAVPYSAGGHI
-591 GERLIPPPA
+591 IPPPA
-600 ATGTAAYLQ
+600 AMGTSFADEAWESISYAAATGSVAQGTAPVASETAPYMQ
-609 SPPDIPPA
+609 NPPDIPPA

-655 RHNTGGAQELLIP
+655 QHNIGGVQELLIP

-680 FIKKHQ
+680 FIRKHR
-686 ELLCQAGFALSDEG
+686 ELLCKAGFALTDEG

-718 DLIRDI
+718 DLIGDI

-767 ELPEPICLHGRP
+767 ELPEPLCPHGRP

>member
-1 MDTAPQPSKL
+1 MDTASRPPELSPISPHTDTTAEFAS
-11 SDSVR
+11 SDSPRFVALEQA
-16 YNDTDA
+16 A
-22 VSDSANSSTGN
+22 VLPTGSA
-33 IPNQSTVQ
+33 
-41 TDSSEIA
+41 A
-48 PPYHTSQTALHTDSD
+48 
-63 AAAPPYHPPQT
+63 
-74 ASFLDN
+74 
-80 ASAVYKPVK
+80 YKPVK
-89 ALDPETARKIAAG
+89 ALNPETARKIAAG

-115 LDNAIDAGASKV
+115 LDNAIDAGSSKV
-127 QVEISGGGIDRIRVT
+127 QVEISGGGIERIRVT

-189 VSDLEIIST
+189 VSNLEITST

-206 LQLGKILPARLHAG
+206 LQLGKIFPARLNAG

-244 ETALCRTIFLD
+244 ETALCRTVFLD
-255 KALPHYRIEMRFI
+255 KALPHYTIEMRFI
-268 ADGTLRFLLP
+268 TDGELRFLLP
-278 PAQSLRERCLAAFS
+278 STQSLRERCLAAFS
-292 FKEPEALFFELEG
+292 FKEPETLFFEIEG
-305 SGEYFSFRIVLG
+305 NGEHFSFRIVLG

-342 LTQAIEYGSE
+342 LTQAIDYGGE

-386 FQDYSALH
+386 FQDYSAIH

-414 KEKYDPSLTRP
+414 KEKCDPGLTRP
-425 LDFKHGGTA
+425 LDFQRGESDGNLKQQSG
-434 PEMGGGSVQS
+434 VQS
-444 DSAPYSAWS
+444 
-453 EQNRLYA
+453 
-460 EALAQKHSAPKGS
+460 
-473 YPPPYAGTLAAEYG
+473 EYG
-487 YGKSAGTVASSKA
+487 NRQ
-500 GADGYSGSGAR
+500 D
-511 SGAVHT
+511 
-517 GYAGTTGDTA
+517 
-527 ADDGAKYGKVNGND
+527 
-541 ASTPVLEYDYARD
+541 
-554 GYDSGLSDA
+554 
-563 YAEPRTAQSGYGSAF
+563 GYGSAF
-578 RQIAAAAAVNHSV
+578 RQIAATAAVPYSAGGHI
-591 GERLIPPPA
+591 IPPPA
-600 ATGTAAYLQ
+600 AMGTSFADEAWESLSYAAATDSVAQGTAPVASESAPYMQ
-609 SPPDIPPA
+609 NPPDIPPA

-655 RHNTGGAQELLIP
+655 QHNIGGVQELLIP

-680 FIKKHQ
+680 FIRKHR
-686 ELLCQAGFALSDEG
+686 ELLCKAGFALTDEG

-767 ELPEPICLHGRP
+767 ELPEPLCPHGRP

>member
-1 MDTAPQPSKL
+1 MNIAPQ
-11 SDSVR
+11 
-16 YNDTDA
+16 
-22 VSDSANSSTGN
+22 
-33 IPNQSTVQ
+33 
-41 TDSSEIA
+41 SSEISQES
-48 PPYHTSQTALHTDSD
+48 PYIDRAIAADSAFASQADTQKQTAVQLVDPAD
-63 AAAPPYHPPQT
+63 
-74 ASFLDN
+74 
-80 ASAVYKPVK
+80 VYKPVK

-127 QVEISGGGIDRIRVT
+127 QVEISGGGIGRIRVT

-189 VSDLEIIST
+189 VSELEITST

-206 LQLGKILPARLHAG
+206 WQLGKIIPTRLNAG

-244 ETALCRTIFLD
+244 ETALCRTVFLD
-255 KALPHYRIEMRFI
+255 KALPHYTTEMRFI
-268 ADGTLRFLLP
+268 TDGALRFLLP

-292 FKEPEALFFELEG
+292 FKEPETLFFEIEE
-305 SGEYFSFRIVLG
+305 SGEHFAFRIVLG
-317 SPDVVRSDKRAI
+317 SPDVIRSDKRAI
-329 MVFVNGRRITEFG
+329 MIFVNGRRITEFG

-363 FLFLTVAPSRV
+363 FLFLTVGASRV

-386 FQDYSALH
+386 FQDYSAIH

-414 KEKYDPSLTRP
+414 KEKYDQGLTPP
-425 LDFKHGGTA
+425 LNFQHGESAPAMGNDSDFNRDA
-434 PEMGGGSVQS
+434 PVQDGAEQGSRQGA
-444 DSAPYSAWS
+444 APYSAWG
-453 EQNRLYA
+453 EQNRLYS
-460 EALAQKHSAPKGS
+460 EALAQKRGFPTGA
-473 YPPPYAGTLAAEYG
+473 YAQQPHPGTIAGGYG
-487 YGKSAGTVASSKA
+487 YGR
-500 GADGYSGSGAR
+500 SGSQG
-511 SGAVHT
+511 GTAV
-517 GYAGTTGDTA
+517 D
-527 ADDGAKYGKVNGND
+527 
-541 ASTPVLEYDYARD
+541 EYD
-554 GYDSGLSDA
+554 
-563 YAEPRTAQSGYGSAF
+563 GYGSAF
-578 RQIAAAAAVNHSV
+578 RQIAAAATVPYSAGGHI
-591 GERLIPPPA
+591 IPPPA
-600 ATGTAAYLQ
+600 ITDPVAYMQ
-609 SPPDIPPA
+609 PPPDIPPA

-632 EKNDALYLIDQ
+632 EKNDSLYLIDQ

-655 RHNTGGAQELLIP
+655 RYNIGGVQELLIP

-686 ELLCQAGFALSDEG
+686 ELLCKAGFVLADEG
-700 AGVWQVTAVPA
+700 VGVWQVTAVPA
-711 RWTGTER
+711 RWTGSEQ

-729 NAGDILYQILASAA
+729 NADDILYHILASAA
-743 CRAACKDHAILDPV
+743 CRAACKDHALLDPV

-767 ELPEPICLHGRP
+767 ELPEPICPHGRP

>member
-1 MDTAPQPSKL
+1 MDTASRPPELSPISPHTDTTAGL
-11 SDSVR
+11 ASSDSPR
-16 YNDTDA
+16 FAALEQAA
-22 VSDSANSSTGN
+22 VLPTGSA
-33 IPNQSTVQ
+33 
-41 TDSSEIA
+41 A
-48 PPYHTSQTALHTDSD
+48 
-63 AAAPPYHPPQT
+63 
-74 ASFLDN
+74 
-80 ASAVYKPVK
+80 YKPVK
-89 ALDPETARKIAAG
+89 ALNPETARKIAAG

-115 LDNAIDAGASKV
+115 LDNAIDAGSSKV
-127 QVEISGGGIDRIRVT
+127 QVEISGGGIERIRVT

-189 VSDLEIIST
+189 VSNLEITST

-206 LQLGKILPARLHAG
+206 LQLGKIFPARLNAG

-244 ETALCRTIFLD
+244 ETALCRTVFLD
-255 KALPHYRIEMRFI
+255 KALPHYTIEMRFI
-268 ADGTLRFLLP
+268 TDGELRFLLP
-278 PAQSLRERCLAAFS
+278 STQSLRERCLAAFS
-292 FKEPEALFFELEG
+292 FKEPETLFFEIEG
-305 SGEYFSFRIVLG
+305 KGEHFSFRIVLG

-342 LTQAIEYGSE
+342 LTQAIDYGGE

-386 FQDYSALH
+386 FQDYSAIH

-414 KEKYDPSLTRP
+414 KEKYDPDLTRP
-425 LDFKHGGTA
+425 LDFQRGESDGNLKQ
-434 PEMGGGSVQS
+434 QS
-444 DSAPYSAWS
+444 GIQS
-453 EQNRLYA
+453 
-460 EALAQKHSAPKGS
+460 
-473 YPPPYAGTLAAEYG
+473 EYG
-487 YGKSAGTVASSKA
+487 NRQ
-500 GADGYSGSGAR
+500 D
-511 SGAVHT
+511 
-517 GYAGTTGDTA
+517 
-527 ADDGAKYGKVNGND
+527 
-541 ASTPVLEYDYARD
+541 
-554 GYDSGLSDA
+554 
-563 YAEPRTAQSGYGSAF
+563 GYGSAF
-578 RQIAAAAAVNHSV
+578 RQIAATAAVPYSAGGHI
-591 GERLIPPPA
+591 IPPPA
-600 ATGTAAYLQ
+600 AMGTSFADEAWESISYAAATGSVAQGTAPVASETAPYMQ
-609 SPPDIPPA
+609 NPPDIPPA

-655 RHNTGGAQELLIP
+655 QHNIGGVQELLIP

-680 FIKKHQ
+680 FIRKHR
-686 ELLCQAGFALSDEG
+686 ELLCKAGFALADEG

-767 ELPEPICLHGRP
+767 ELPEPICPHGRP

>member
-22 VSDSANSSTGN
+22 VSDSANSSAGN

-41 TDSSEIA
+41 TDSSEI
-48 PPYHTSQTALHTDSD
+48 
-63 AAAPPYHPPQT
+63 APPYHPPQT

-255 KALPHYRIEMRFI
+255 KALPHYRTEMRFI

-278 PAQSLRERCLAAFS
+278 PTQSLRERCLAAFS

-352 GYFPNGGHPVA
+352 GYFPNGGHPVV

-425 LDFKHGGTA
+425 LDFQRGGAA

-554 GYDSGLSDA
+554 GYGNGSAAPQAAHDKAPD
-563 YAEPRTAQSGYGSAF
+563 GYGSAF
-578 RQIAAAAAVNHSV
+578 RQIAAAAAVNHSA

-767 ELPEPICLHGRP
+767 ELPEPICPHGRP

>member
-1 MDTAPQPSKL
+1 MDTASRPPELSPISPHTDTTAGL
-11 SDSVR
+11 ASSDSPR
-16 YNDTDA
+16 FAALEQAA
-22 VSDSANSSTGN
+22 VLPTGSA
-33 IPNQSTVQ
+33 
-41 TDSSEIA
+41 A
-48 PPYHTSQTALHTDSD
+48 
-63 AAAPPYHPPQT
+63 
-74 ASFLDN
+74 
-80 ASAVYKPVK
+80 YKPVK
-89 ALDPETARKIAAG
+89 ALNPETARKIAAG

-115 LDNAIDAGASKV
+115 LDNAIDAGSSKV
-127 QVEISGGGIDRIRVT
+127 QVEISGGGIEHIRVT

-189 VSDLEIIST
+189 VSNLEITST

-206 LQLGKILPARLHAG
+206 LQLGKIFPARLNAG

-244 ETALCRTIFLD
+244 ETALCRTVFLD
-255 KALPHYRIEMRFI
+255 KALPHYTIEMRFI
-268 ADGTLRFLLP
+268 TDGELRFLLP
-278 PAQSLRERCLAAFS
+278 STQSLRERCLAAFS
-292 FKEPEALFFELEG
+292 FKEPETLFFEIEG
-305 SGEYFSFRIVLG
+305 NGEHFSFRIVLG

-342 LTQAIEYGSE
+342 LTQAIDYGGE

-386 FQDYSALH
+386 FQDYSAIH

-414 KEKYDPSLTRP
+414 KEKYDPGLTRP
-425 LDFKHGGTA
+425 LDFQRGESDGNLKQ
-434 PEMGGGSVQS
+434 QS
-444 DSAPYSAWS
+444 GIQS
-453 EQNRLYA
+453 
-460 EALAQKHSAPKGS
+460 
-473 YPPPYAGTLAAEYG
+473 EYG
-487 YGKSAGTVASSKA
+487 NRQ
-500 GADGYSGSGAR
+500 D
-511 SGAVHT
+511 
-517 GYAGTTGDTA
+517 
-527 ADDGAKYGKVNGND
+527 
-541 ASTPVLEYDYARD
+541 
-554 GYDSGLSDA
+554 
-563 YAEPRTAQSGYGSAF
+563 GYGSAF
-578 RQIAAAAAVNHSV
+578 RQIAATAAVPYSAGGHI
-591 GERLIPPPA
+591 IPPPA
-600 ATGTAAYLQ
+600 AMGTSFADEAWKSISYAAATGSAAQSTAPVASETAPYMQ
-609 SPPDIPPA
+609 NPPDIPPA

-655 RHNTGGAQELLIP
+655 QHNIGGVQELLIP

-680 FIKKHQ
+680 FIRKHR
-686 ELLCQAGFALSDEG
+686 ELLCKAGFALADEG
-700 AGVWQVTAVPA
+700 AGVWQVTSVPA

-767 ELPEPICLHGRP
+767 ELPEPLCPHGRP

>member
-1 MDTAPQPSKL
+1 MDTAPHT
-11 SDSVR
+11 
-16 YNDTDA
+16 DTA
-22 VSDSANSSTGN
+22 SQSPDSA
-33 IPNQSTVQ
+33 
-41 TDSSEIA
+41 
-48 PPYHTSQTALHTDSD
+48 
-63 AAAPPYHPPQT
+63 
-74 ASFLDN
+74 
-80 ASAVYKPVK
+80 AVYKPVK
-89 ALDPETARKIAAG
+89 ALDTETARKIAAG

-189 VSDLEIIST
+189 VSNLEITST
-198 RSGPAAWK
+198 RNGPAAWK
-206 LQLGKILPARLHAG
+206 LQLGKILPARLNAG

-255 KALPHYRIEMRFI
+255 KALPHYRTEMRFI
-268 ADGTLRFLLP
+268 TDGTLRFLLP
-278 PAQSLRERCLAAFS
+278 PAESLRERCLAAFS
-292 FKEPEALFFELEG
+292 FKEPEALFFEIEG
-305 SGEYFSFRIVLG
+305 SGEHFSFRIVLG
-317 SPDVVRSDKRAI
+317 SPDVVRNDKRAI

-363 FLFLTVAPSRV
+363 FLFLTVASSRV

-386 FQDYSALH
+386 FQDYGAIH

-425 LDFKHGGTA
+425 LDFHASRPTPDTGKERIEPDA
-434 PEMGGGSVQS
+434 P
-444 DSAPYSAWS
+444 PYSAWS

-460 EALAQKHSAPKGS
+460 ESLVQKHSSSAGA
-473 YPPPYAGTLAAEYG
+473 YPPPLHSSTQADYDNYERYGKLHGNGSGLSGIQAEYG
-487 YGKSAGTVASSKA
+487 
-500 GADGYSGSGAR
+500 
-511 SGAVHT
+511 
-517 GYAGTTGDTA
+517 
-527 ADDGAKYGKVNGND
+527 D
-541 ASTPVLEYDYARD
+541 AP
-554 GYDSGLSDA
+554 G
-563 YAEPRTAQSGYGSAF
+563 GYGSAF
-578 RQIAAAAAVNHSV
+578 RQIAAAAAVSYSA
-591 GERLIPPPA
+591 GEHIIPPPA
-600 ATGTAAYLQ
+600 VTGMAAYLQ
-609 SPPDIPPA
+609 PPPDIPQA
-617 DFKLLGQVAGTFIAV
+617 NFKLLGQVAGTFIAV

-655 RHNTGGAQELLIP
+655 RNNTGGVQELLIP

-686 ELLCQAGFALSDEG
+686 ELLCKAGFALSDEG
-700 AGVWQVTAVPA
+700 AGVWQVTSVPA

-718 DLIRDI
+718 DLVRDI

-767 ELPEPICLHGRP
+767 ELPEPICPHGRP
-779 IWIVLTRE
+779 IWIALTRE

>member
-1 MDTAPQPSKL
+1 MDTASRPPELSPISPHTDTTAEFAS
-11 SDSVR
+11 SDSPRFVALEQA
-16 YNDTDA
+16 A
-22 VSDSANSSTGN
+22 VLPTGSA
-33 IPNQSTVQ
+33 
-41 TDSSEIA
+41 A
-48 PPYHTSQTALHTDSD
+48 
-63 AAAPPYHPPQT
+63 
-74 ASFLDN
+74 
-80 ASAVYKPVK
+80 YKPVK
-89 ALDPETARKIAAG
+89 ALNPETARKIAAG

-115 LDNAIDAGASKV
+115 LDNAIDAGSSKV
-127 QVEISGGGIDRIRVT
+127 QVEISGGGIERIRVT

-189 VSDLEIIST
+189 VSNLEITST

-206 LQLGKILPARLHAG
+206 LQLGKIFPARLNAG

-244 ETALCRTIFLD
+244 ETALCRTVFLD
-255 KALPHYRIEMRFI
+255 KALPHYTIEMRFI
-268 ADGTLRFLLP
+268 TDGELRFLLP
-278 PAQSLRERCLAAFS
+278 STQSLRERCLAAFS
-292 FKEPEALFFELEG
+292 FKEPETLFFEIEG
-305 SGEYFSFRIVLG
+305 NGEHFSFRIVLG

-342 LTQAIEYGSE
+342 LTQAIDYGGE

-386 FQDYSALH
+386 FQDYSAIH

-414 KEKYDPSLTRP
+414 KEKYDPGLTRP
-425 LDFKHGGTA
+425 LDFQRGESDGNLKQ
-434 PEMGGGSVQS
+434 QS
-444 DSAPYSAWS
+444 GIQS
-453 EQNRLYA
+453 
-460 EALAQKHSAPKGS
+460 
-473 YPPPYAGTLAAEYG
+473 EYG
-487 YGKSAGTVASSKA
+487 NRQ
-500 GADGYSGSGAR
+500 D
-511 SGAVHT
+511 
-517 GYAGTTGDTA
+517 
-527 ADDGAKYGKVNGND
+527 
-541 ASTPVLEYDYARD
+541 
-554 GYDSGLSDA
+554 
-563 YAEPRTAQSGYGSAF
+563 GYGSAF
-578 RQIAAAAAVNHSV
+578 RQIAATAAVPYSAGGHI
-591 GERLIPPPA
+591 IPPPA
-600 ATGTAAYLQ
+600 AMGTSFVDEAWESISYAAATGSVAQGTAPVALEMAPYMQ
-609 SPPDIPPA
+609 NPPDIPPA

-655 RHNTGGAQELLIP
+655 QHNIGGVQELLIP

-680 FIKKHQ
+680 FIRKHR
-686 ELLCQAGFALSDEG
+686 ELLCKAGFALADEG

-757 TQQRIAAQAF
+757 TQQHIAAQAF
-767 ELPEPICLHGRP
+767 ELPEPICPHGRP

>member
-1 MDTAPQPSKL
+1 MDTASRPPELSPISPHTDTTAEFAS
-11 SDSVR
+11 SDSPRFVALEQA
-16 YNDTDA
+16 A
-22 VSDSANSSTGN
+22 VLPTGSA
-33 IPNQSTVQ
+33 
-41 TDSSEIA
+41 A
-48 PPYHTSQTALHTDSD
+48 
-63 AAAPPYHPPQT
+63 
-74 ASFLDN
+74 
-80 ASAVYKPVK
+80 YKPVK
-89 ALDPETARKIAAG
+89 ALNPETARKIAAG

-115 LDNAIDAGASKV
+115 LDNAIDAGSSKV
-127 QVEISGGGIDRIRVT
+127 QVEISGGGIERIRVT

-189 VSDLEIIST
+189 VSNLEIPST

-206 LQLGKILPARLHAG
+206 LQLGKIFPARLNAG

-244 ETALCRTIFLD
+244 ETALCRTVFLD
-255 KALPHYRIEMRFI
+255 KALPHYTIEMRFI
-268 ADGTLRFLLP
+268 TDGELRFLLP
-278 PAQSLRERCLAAFS
+278 STQSLRERCLAAFS
-292 FKEPEALFFELEG
+292 FKEPETLFFEIEG
-305 SGEYFSFRIVLG
+305 NGEHFSFRIVLG

-342 LTQAIEYGSE
+342 LTQAIDYGGE

-386 FQDYSALH
+386 FQDYSAIH

-414 KEKYDPSLTRP
+414 KEKYDPDLTRP
-425 LDFKHGGTA
+425 LDFQRGESDGNLKQ
-434 PEMGGGSVQS
+434 QS
-444 DSAPYSAWS
+444 GIQS
-453 EQNRLYA
+453 
-460 EALAQKHSAPKGS
+460 
-473 YPPPYAGTLAAEYG
+473 EYG
-487 YGKSAGTVASSKA
+487 NRQ
-500 GADGYSGSGAR
+500 D
-511 SGAVHT
+511 
-517 GYAGTTGDTA
+517 
-527 ADDGAKYGKVNGND
+527 
-541 ASTPVLEYDYARD
+541 
-554 GYDSGLSDA
+554 
-563 YAEPRTAQSGYGSAF
+563 GYGSAF
-578 RQIAAAAAVNHSV
+578 RQIAATAAVPYSAGGHI
-591 GERLIPPPA
+591 IPPPA
-600 ATGTAAYLQ
+600 AMGTSFTDESWESISYAAATDSVAQGTAPVASEPAPYMQ
-609 SPPDIPPA
+609 NPPDIPPA

-655 RHNTGGAQELLIP
+655 QHNIGGVQELLIP
-668 YRIITSSEEDDA
+668 YRIITSSEEDDS
-680 FIKKHQ
+680 FIRKHR
-686 ELLCQAGFALSDEG
+686 ELLCKAGFALTDEG

-767 ELPEPICLHGRP
+767 ELPEPLCPHGRP

>member
-22 VSDSANSSTGN
+22 VSDSANSSAGN

-41 TDSSEIA
+41 TDSSEI
-48 PPYHTSQTALHTDSD
+48 
-63 AAAPPYHPPQT
+63 APPYHPPQT

-89 ALDPETARKIAAG
+89 TLDPETARKIAAG

-434 PEMGGGSVQS
+434 PEMERSRAMP

-473 YPPPYAGTLAAEYG
+473 YPPPHAGTPAAEYG

-500 GADGYSGSGAR
+500 GTYGYSGSAAL

-517 GYAGTTGDTA
+517 GYAGTTGNTA
-527 ADDGAKYGKVNGND
+527 ADDGAKYGKANGND

-578 RQIAAAAAVNHSV
+578 RQIAAAAAVNHSA
-591 GERLIPPPA
+591 GERLIPSPA

-724 TGVRK
+724 IGVRK

-767 ELPEPICLHGRP
+767 ELPEPICPHGRP